1 MRSRGLVVVLALILA
16 TLAVVGL
23 FLYTNAVRKDAE
35 EGGTQTTVVVS
46 KADIPANTDLNSL
59 INQGQFV
66 LVQVPTDRLVEGA
79 ITDIE
84 QLRNR
89 RNTAFILTNEQIPLG
104 RVQGGE
110 VTGGVLGIP
119 EGYQAITVELDAP
132 AAVSGALAGGDNV
145 TIYGTFQDVELTAL
159 GGKDFAKA
167 LQQAVKQ
174 QGQQQ
179 AAGGTQA
186 QAELPQFDTTVVL
199 VPQVEV
205 LRVFIPKTGSTATG
219 QTAQPIG
226 RILVTMAFTPQDAQ
240 NFVLALELGRVYLSL
255 LPPDQQGEQL
265 DPITIGQVL
274 LPEKTK

>member
-1 MRSRGLVVVLALILA
+1 MKSRGLVVVLALILA

-23 FLYTNAVRKDAE
+23 FLYTNSVRKDAE

-46 KADIPANTDLNSL
+46 QVDIPANTDLNSL

-66 LVQVPTDRLVEGA
+66 LVQVPTDRLVADA
-79 ITDIE
+79 ITDVE

-89 RNTAFILTNEQIPLG
+89 RNNAFILRNEQIPLG
-104 RVQGGE
+104 RVQGGQ

-119 EGYQAITVELDAP
+119 EGYQAITVELAAP

-145 TIYGTFQDVELTAL
+145 TIYATFQDVELATL

-167 LQQAVKQ
+167 LQQAAKQ
-174 QGQQQ
+174 QQQQ
-179 AAGGTQA
+179 QTTTQGQA
-186 QAELPQFDTTVVL
+186 AELPKFDTTVVL

-205 LRVFIPKTGSTATG
+205 LRVFIPKTGTSTAG
-219 QTAQPIG
+219 QTAQPTG
-226 RILVTMAFTPQDAQ
+226 RILVTLAFLPQDAQ
-240 NFVLALELGRVYLSL
+240 NFVLSLELGDVYLSL
-255 LPPDQQGEQL
+255 LPPDEQGEQL

>member
-46 KADIPANTDLNSL
+46 KVDIQANTDLNSL

-66 LVQVPTDRLVEGA
+66 LVQVPTDRLVANA
-79 ITDIE
+79 ITDVE
-84 QLRNR
+84 ELRNR
-89 RNTAFILTNEQIPLG
+89 RNNAFILRNEQIPLG
-104 RVQGGE
+104 RVQGGQ

-159 GGKDFAKA
+159 AGKDFTTA
-167 LQQAVKQ
+167 LQQAVRQ

-179 AAGGTQA
+179 AGGSQT
-186 QAELPQFDTTVVL
+186 QAELPKFDTTVVL
-199 VPQVEV
+199 VPEVEV
-205 LRVFIPKTGSTATG
+205 LRVFIPKVGGSTAG
-219 QTAQPIG
+219 QTTAQPTG
-226 RILVTMAFTPQDAQ
+226 NILVTLAFTPQDAQ
-240 NFVLALELGRVYLSL
+240 DFVLALELGDVYLSL

-274 LPEKTK
+274 LPEKSK

>member
-1 MRSRGLVVVLALILA
+1 MKSRGLVVVLALILA

-46 KADIPANTDLNSL
+46 QVDIPANTDLNAL
-59 INQGQFV
+59 VNQGQFV

-79 ITDIE
+79 IEDVE

-89 RNTAFILTNEQIPLG
+89 RNSAFILAGEQIPLG

-119 EGYQAITVELDAP
+119 EGYQAMTIELDAP

-145 TIYGTFQDVELTAL
+145 TIYATFQDVELATL

-174 QGQQQ
+174 QQQQ
-179 AAGGTQA
+179 TTTQGQA
-186 QAELPQFDTTVVL
+186 AELPRFDTTVVL

-205 LRVFIPKTGSTATG
+205 LRVFIPKTGTSTAG
-219 QTAQPIG
+219 QTAQPTG
-226 RILVTMAFTPQDAQ
+226 RILVTLAFLPQDAQ
-240 NFVLALELGRVYLSL
+240 NFVLSLELGDVYLSL
-255 LPPDQQGEQL
+255 LPPDEQGQQL
-265 DPITIGQVL
+265 DPITVGQVL
-274 LPEKTK
+274 LPEKAK

>member
-1 MRSRGLVVVLALILA
+1 MKSRGLVVVLALILA

-23 FLYTNAVRKDAE
+23 FLYTNAVRQDAE

-46 KADIPANTDLNSL
+46 KVDIPANTDLNSL

-66 LVQVPTDRLVEGA
+66 LVQVPTDRLVSGA
-79 ITDIE
+79 IKDIE

-89 RNTAFILTNEQIPLG
+89 RNNAFILRGEQIPLG
-104 RVQGGE
+104 RVQGGQ

-119 EGYQAITVELDAP
+119 EGYQAMTVELDAP

-145 TIYGTFQDVELTAL
+145 TIYATFQDVELTVLAGK
-159 GGKDFAKA
+159 GGFEKA

-174 QGQQQ
+174 QQQQ
-179 AAGGTQA
+179 QTTTQGQA
-186 QAELPQFDTTVVL
+186 AELPKFDTTVVL

-205 LRVFIPKTGSTATG
+205 LRVFIPRTGGTTAG
-219 QTAQPIG
+219 QTAQPTG
-226 RILVTMAFTPQDAQ
+226 RILVTLAFLPQDAQ
-240 NFVLALELGRVYLSL
+240 NFVLSLELGDVYLSL
-255 LPPDQQGEQL
+255 LPPDEQGEKL

-274 LPEKTK
+274 LPEKAK